1 MTSQDASVPGRKPT
15 SNPGAPVA
23 AMLLP
28 FLLSMLSP
36 VALAPI
42 TEAQVSETG
51 TAPED
56 IWSTEYAQ
64 QIFPWGPHGNEAQLQ
79 FREYHD
85 YFSMKQRM
93 QTLAAYY
100 PDFLQFHEGLL
111 GGLNARGEFT
121 SVTDYEGW
129 YYNHPSPWMKITAD
143 VRGGEYN
150 DFVGDDG
157 NYEDRPDVMLVGNHH
172 AREWMSVQVPM
183 FFLETLAYYYGKA
196 GIDNDGDGL
205 IDEDGW
211 DGIDN
216 DGDCLSLNASFQDS
230 NNDGNPCGPGD
241 LGVDEDFSEQFIT
254 DMVNT
259 REIYL
264 IPMLNTDGHRYDREE
279 YCGETAWENCYRSG
293 WRKNLRDN
301 THTGITPIPDVDEA
315 VDPGCDGVDLNRNYQ
330 FEWGAPLGA
339 TGPLFPG
346 FCYADGPN
354 NDVYNGP
361 VDTVDQDEDGRLNED
376 HVDGKDDDADG
387 VVDED
392 WMGGNSEPET
402 KFIQDMTEMNDDDG
416 DSASDFKST
425 LTWHSYSE
433 LVLWPW
439 GHCSDCYTPDDEY
452 LVYHG
457 QMMGQMTDYA
467 AMQSSDLYPTTGDF
481 CDWHYGVHNSYC
493 YTMEIGNAFHEFPED
508 IAHISVR
515 NLGVPF
521 YMVEM
526 ADDPQYR
533 AVVGIQNTTA
543 TQWLQ
548 EPMDVDVPSKGDI
561 PVGLCLDPLFPFTPD
576 VERSH
581 LMWRFV
587 EPTRQQNDF
596 GPTDWVEVP
605 WQKSGF
611 SETSEQCTLLD
622 GSNGTHLVGLVPLP
636 DTSVGKIQYKAM
648 LGTTNGAFPFSYPT
662 VEEGGN
668 YYELSI
674 PYRAGFGDAILSIL
688 MFMVIATFV
697 WGGLGFTLREMF
709 SEEERILGMPLE
721 EEPMPEVIKPGKG
734 E

>member
-64 QIFPWGPHGNEAQLQ
+64 QIFPWGPHGDEAQLQ